1 MANKELTIQDPF
13 KGTGGYVCGER
24 FVGRR
29 ELVQRLRRYCTRLNY
44 SVQGLPHTGKT
55 SLVKHSIIHD
65 PSLVISD
72 LPLCTAYIS
81 VDSCETKKDFYRALV
96 NTSYSAVR
104 KQLAD
109 AEDIRTLDDSYQDIK
124 ESGYENMT
132 IRTLFEQTIKDLRV
146 NLVVIYDRFDYV
158 KRLDFDWHD
167 FSNLYTYVS
176 VDNVKCIVLSI
187 RSVSDIEIDQ
197 HGKEGGSL
205 FSQLFLSTTIALEQ
219 FNDDDIKEYWKRL
232 TPYYENIGL
241 LLDDHYKDTAIY
253 YAGRNPFLL
262 DTYNNLITQTF
273 QDTKQ
278 RSSPEDLRIAMR
290 RIYMSHI
297 NSLIRNNLLDMA
309 IQVILGP
316 ISAID
321 KDKDDKMDLLKQ
333 YDFLRIVS
341 EKDKRILIGHDMGFV
356 ERTQDGTDTQAYA
369 APSDYFTLLF
379 KKDYAGTADF
389 WKEWS
394 ATFRSL
400 RILCKDFFESMW
412 GNDWEKHIEED
423 AIQQMSSGAQIDE
436 KANIAV
442 SPLIEYLSEGSIGK
456 LIDKY
461 WDIFAPVFS
470 PLERY
475 TFKEHYN
482 YVKSLRNHH
491 AHDNTR
497 FLTEDYKT
505 KANDYLVE
513 IGKKVNAW
521 HQSKNELIPAHTVVK
536 TRSISSSE
544 TPSTPSPL
552 VNPQSS
558 STSPAPTTRPI
569 KVVPNIINQPKPVIS
584 LGQDEYLGKIFKSKD
599 SVNVEETGW
608 RKIDKMKGFRDGYS
622 AHQVKYQEGEWV
634 VCKLKTEIKSDG
646 KLFSY
651 VIDIHPAEN
660 NQ

>member
-1 MANKELTIQDPF
+1 MANKELTLRDPF

-29 ELVQRLRRYCTRLNY
+29 ELVQRLRRNCTRLNY

-65 PSLVISD
+65 PSLVVSD

-81 VDSCETKKDFYRALV
+81 VDTCETKKDFYRTLA

-104 KQLAD
+104 KQLTD
-109 AEDIRTLDDSYQDIK
+109 AEDIRNLDDSYQDIK
-124 ESGYENMT
+124 DSGYENMT

-167 FSNLYTYVS
+167 FSNLNTFVS
-176 VDNVKCIVLSI
+176 ADNVKCMVLSI
-187 RSVSDIEIDQ
+187 RSVSDIEEDQ
-197 HGKEGGSL
+197 HAKDGGSV

-219 FNDDDIKEYWKRL
+219 FNDDDIKEYWERL
-232 TPYYENIGL
+232 TPYYEDIGL

-278 RSSPEDLRIAMR
+278 RPSPEDLRIAMR
-290 RIYMSHI
+290 RIYISHI

-333 YDFLRIVS
+333 YDFLRVVS
-341 EKDKRILIGHDMGFV
+341 EKEKKVLIGHDMGFV
-356 ERTQDGTDTQAYA
+356 ERTQDGKDTQAYA

-379 KKDYAGTADF
+379 KKDYASTADF

-423 AIQQMSSGAQIDE
+423 AIQQMSADAHIDE

-461 WDIFAPVFS
+461 WDIFEPVFA
-470 PLERY
+470 PLGRY

-482 YVKSLRNHH
+482 YIKSLRNHH
-491 AHDNTR
+491 AHNNTR

-505 KANDYLVE
+505 RANDYLVE

-521 HQSKNELIPAHTVVK
+521 HQSKEKLMPAHTVVK
-536 TRSISSSE
+536 SQSVSSTVELS
-544 TPSTPSPL
+544 TPSTD
-552 VNPQSS
+552 VKPQSS
-558 STSPAPTTRPI
+558 SSSLNPI
-569 KVVPNIINQPKPVIS
+569 VKPIQVVPKIINKSKPDIE
-584 LGQDEYLGKIFKSKD
+584 LQQDEYLGKIFKSKGM
-599 SVNVEETGW
+599 VNVEEVGW
-608 RKIDKMKGFRDGYS
+608 KKIEKMKGFRDGCS
-622 AHQVKYQEGEWV
+622 TRQIDYQEGEWV
-634 VCKLKTEIKSDG
+634 VCKLKTEIKPDG
-646 KLFSY
+646 KKFSY
-651 VIDIHPAEN
+651 VIDIHPAKN
-660 NQ
+660 S